1 MVGQLIMDWS
11 YTDVVK
17 LEVNTFNSTE
27 IMVETSTVSQVL
39 LGTYDRPTPPQ
50 SVHSGPVPLTNHH
63 AQEEE
68 EEEEDEVEPPKN
80 ITNKNENV
88 NDWFHE
94 TIEQFC
100 SYEVEELDPY
110 EEEPEEQKE
119 EVCALGFA
127 SVYYDKQTGYHLLI
141 FKEVPTDNLPDFINI
156 FKSLPEEDEDD

>member
-1 MVGQLIMDWS
+1 MMDWS

-17 LEVNTFNSTE
+17 SEANTINSTE

-50 SVHSGPVPLTNHH
+50 SVHSGPVPVPNHH

-68 EEEEDEVEPPKN
+68 SEEEEDEVEPPKN

-94 TIEQFC
+94 TMEEFC
-100 SYEVEELDPY
+100 SYEVDQLEPY
-110 EEEPEEQKE
+110 EEDDEDDGMSG
-119 EVCALGFA
+119 LGFA
-127 SVYYDKQTGYHLLI
+127 SVYYDKQTGYHLLT
-141 FKEVPTDNLPDFINI
+141 FKEVPTDNLPDFIKI
-156 FKSLPEEDEDD
+156 FKSLPEED

>member
-1 MVGQLIMDWS
+1 MMDWS

-17 LEVNTFNSTE
+17 SEANTINSTK

-50 SVHSGPVPLTNHH
+50 SVHSGPVPVPNHH

-68 EEEEDEVEPPKN
+68 SEEEEDEVEPPKN

-94 TIEQFC
+94 TMEEFC
-100 SYEVEELDPY
+100 SYEVDQLEPY
-110 EEEPEEQKE
+110 EEDDEDDGMSG
-119 EVCALGFA
+119 LGFA
-127 SVYYDKQTGYHLLI
+127 SVYYDKQTGYHLLT
-141 FKEVPTDNLPDFINI
+141 FKEVPTDNLPDFIKI
-156 FKSLPEEDEDD
+156 FKSLPEED